1 MIVPITLECTA
12 GRTQT
17 FPRSTPNANG
27 TYGGLFSG
35 SETITA
41 TIWPADSEAYVFRV
55 SGSPACVWTNA
66 ALSQWAVTLNDAA
79 TATLTP
85 GSIYRFEVTST
96 TSTMGQTA
104 RLFEGFLEV
113 TSSAGSATPA
123 PPDLITGNYCFQML
137 SGFILSVAQQEQVPA
152 LITSASALLRLK
164 CNERYFDLRTL
175 TEDYEVTLDG
185 YLRLRQEPVQ
195 IVLRVQGQ
203 PNLALTVSNSAAQTA
218 QAYFSFTGYD
228 GGYGVNAKTATGIVL
243 VQATNGVPASPVTLL
258 FATYPTITLLANAII
273 AVGAGWKASI
283 TSPYGGWASTELTGG
298 FVGQGCAPS
307 AVPTSGALFNVLAD
321 LDGCKRRPNSPML
334 WVGTQY
340 TNSDAQRW
348 GPGGDQF
355 FDDNS
360 ITQGV
365 VRVTYQA
372 GFSVIPADVQNATAQ
387 LVKYMLELLKQELLL
402 KSESAGEYKY
412 ELSPEMVSAMPKPV
426 WEMIGSRKY
435 HYA

>member
-1 MIVPITLECTA
+1 MMTPITLECTA

-17 FPRSTPNANG
+17 FSRATSNADG
-27 TYGGLFSG
+27 TYGGIFNG

-41 TIWPADSEAYVFRV
+41 TVWPADSEAYVLRV
-55 SGSPACVWTNA
+55 VGSPACIWTNA
-66 ALSQWAVTLNDAA
+66 ALTQWAVTFNDAA
-79 TATLTP
+79 TASLTP
-85 GSIYRFEVTST
+85 GTTYRFEVTST
-96 TSTMGQTA
+96 TSTIGQTA
-104 RLFEGFLEV
+104 RLFEGLLEV
-113 TSSAGSATPA
+113 TSSAGMTMPI
-123 PPDLITGNYCFQML
+123 PPDLITANYCFQML
-137 SGFILSVAQQEQVPA
+137 SGVTLTVAQQEQVPA
-152 LITSASALLRLK
+152 LISSASSLLREK

-195 IVLRVQGQ
+195 IVTRVQGQ
-203 PNLALTVSNSAAQTA
+203 PNLALTVTNSSAQTA
-218 QAYFSFTGYD
+218 QVYFSFTGYD
-228 GGYGVNAKTATGIVL
+228 GGYGVNAKTATGITL
-243 VQATNGVPASPVTLL
+243 VQTTNGVPATPVTCL
-258 FATYPTITLLANAII
+258 FATYPTITLLANAIM
-273 AVGAGWKASI
+273 ATGVGWRASVM
-283 TSPYGGWASTELTGG
+283 TPYGGWASTELTGG
-298 FVGQGCAPS
+298 FVGQGCAPG
-307 AVPTSGALFNVLAD
+307 AIPTGGALFNVLTD

-334 WVGTQY
+334 YVGTQY
-340 TNSDAQRW
+340 INSDAQRW

-402 KSESAGEYKY
+402 KSEQAGGYQY
-412 ELSPEMVSAMPKPV
+412 ELAPEMVNAMPKPV
-426 WEMIGSRKY
+426 WEMIGARKY